1 MSDLLAVGSTAP
13 TFALPS
19 TRGPID
25 LAAYRAAKKNVVLC
39 FYPGD
44 DTPG

>member
-1 MSDLLAVGSTAP
+1 MMDLIPVGTATP
-13 TFALPS
+13 PFQLPS
-19 TRGPID
+19 TCGPID
-25 LAAYRAAKKNVVLC
+25 LAAFAGVKNVVLC

>member
-1 MSDLLAVGSTAP
+1 MAELLAVGSKAP
-13 TFALPS
+13 SFNLPS
-19 TRGPID
+19 TKGMID
-25 LAAYRAAKKNVVLC
+25 SASLAGKNVVLC